1 MNAAAA
7 EAAGA
12 WGLPPSVGFFTPTKG
27 RRMTHYTSANGSCCR
42 WLLSLSILAGAAA
55 SPALQAQTTTPAG
68 GPATSSSPSS
78 SNTTGTPSAAAGGT
92 TTSPSAASNE
102 GYSWIPGTRRGYV
115 GINLGRSDYGTP
127 CGSGGL
133 GCDKPRV
140 AGKVYSGGMFNDY
153 VGMELGYLHMGRAD
167 RAGGR
172 TDAQGLNASVVGR
185 VPFGGAF
192 NAFAKGG
199 VTYGRTHVSAASAA
213 GIPTGTGS
221 GWGASYGGGLG
232 WDFNRTSGLVLEW
245 ERHDFRFAGL
255 GKRDVDM
262 TTIGYMH
269 RF

>member
-1 MNAAAA
+1 MTR
-7 EAAGA
+7 
-12 WGLPPSVGFFTPTKG
+12 FTTVQG
-27 RRMTHYTSANGSCCR
+27 RCCR
-42 WLLSLSILAGAAA
+42 WLLPLTFIAAAAA

-68 GPATSSSPSS
+68 GPATSSSS
-78 SNTTGTPSAAAGGT
+78 TTGTPSAAAGGST
-92 TTSPSAASNE
+92 ALSSAASNE

-115 GINLGRSDYGTP
+115 GINLGRSDHGTP
-127 CGSGGL
+127 CGSGGF
-133 GCDKPRV
+133 GCDKPNV

-153 VGMELGYLHMGRAD
+153 LGMEVGYLHAGRAD

-185 VPFGGAF
+185 VPLGSAF

-199 VTYGRTHVSAASAA
+199 VTYGRTHVSAASTA
-213 GIPTGTGS
+213 GVPTGTGS
-221 GWGASYGGGLG
+221 GWGASYGAGLG
-232 WDFNRTSGLVLEW
+232 WDFNRTSGVVLEW

-262 TTIGYMH
+262 TTIGYRH

>member
-1 MNAAAA
+1 MTR
-7 EAAGA
+7 
-12 WGLPPSVGFFTPTKG
+12 FTTVQG
-27 RRMTHYTSANGSCCR
+27 RCCR
-42 WLLSLSILAGAAA
+42 WLLSLSAVAAAAA
-55 SPALQAQTTTPAG
+55 SPALHAQTTTPAG
-68 GPATSSSPSS
+68 GPATSSS
-78 SNTTGTPSAAAGGT
+78 NTTGTPSAAAGSST
-92 TTSPSAASNE
+92 ASSSATSNE
-102 GYSWIPGTRRGYV
+102 GYSWIPGTRRGYF

-127 CGSGGL
+127 CGSGGF
-133 GCDKPRV
+133 GCDKPKV

-153 VGMELGYLHMGRAD
+153 LGMELGYLHAGRAD

-185 VPFGGAF
+185 VPLGSAF

-213 GIPTGTGS
+213 GVPTGTGS
-221 GWGASYGGGLG
+221 GWGASYGAGVG

-255 GKRDVDM
+255 GKQDVDM
-262 TTIGYMH
+262 TTIGYRH

>member
-1 MNAAAA
+1 
-7 EAAGA
+7 
-12 WGLPPSVGFFTPTKG
+12 
-27 RRMTHYTSANGSCCR
+27 MTRSTSAHGRCRR
-42 WLLSLSILAGAAA
+42 WLLPLSVIAAAAA

-68 GPATSSSPSS
+68 TPATTS

-92 TTSPSAASNE
+92 TAPSAAASDG
-102 GYSWIPGTRRGYV
+102 GYSWIPGTRRGYA
-115 GINLGRSDYGTP
+115 GISLGRSDYGTP
-127 CGSGGL
+127 CGSGGF

-185 VPFGGAF
+185 VPFGAF

-199 VTYGRTHVSAASAA
+199 VTYGRTHVSAAAGA

-255 GKRDVDM
+255 GKREVDM

>member
-1 MNAAAA
+1 MTRCISA
-7 EAAGA
+7 
-12 WGLPPSVGFFTPTKG
+12 PG
-27 RRMTHYTSANGSCCR
+27 RCRR
-42 WLLSLSILAGAAA
+42 WLFPLSVIAAAAA

-68 GPATSSSPSS
+68 TPATASSG
-78 SNTTGTPSAAAGGT
+78 TTGTPSAAAGGST
-92 TTSPSAASNE
+92 ASSSAESDG
-102 GYSWIPGTRRGYV
+102 GYSWIPGTRRGYA
-115 GINLGRSDYGTP
+115 GISLGRADYGTP
-127 CGSGGL
+127 CGSGGF

-140 AGKVYSGGMFNDY
+140 AGKVYAGGLFNDY
-153 VGMELGYLHMGRAD
+153 LGMELGYLHMGRAD

-185 VPFGGAF
+185 VPLGAF
-192 NAFAKGG
+192 HAFAKGG
-199 VTYGRTHVSAASAA
+199 VTYGRTHVSAAAGA

-255 GKRDVDM
+255 GKREVDM
-262 TTIGYMH
+262 TTIGYRH